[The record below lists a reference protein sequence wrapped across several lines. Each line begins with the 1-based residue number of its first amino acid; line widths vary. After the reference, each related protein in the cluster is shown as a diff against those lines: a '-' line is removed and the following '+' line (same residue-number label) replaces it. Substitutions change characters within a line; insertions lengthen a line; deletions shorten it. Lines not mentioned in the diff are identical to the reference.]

1 LKVGLDQGGD
11 YIVGYV
17 TGSAI
22 PNEMK
27 YGHFEAL
34 ITGSSGVAWIHPNDG
49 AVQFHLA
56 SATLGSGE
64 ELVLKISY

>member
-1 LKVGLDQGGD
+1 MLGEGGD
-11 YIVGYV
+11 YTIGYV

-34 ITGSSGVAWIHPNDG
+34 ISGSGGVAWITTNG
-49 AVQFHLA
+49 QVQFHLA
-56 SATLGSGE
+56 SATLTSSE
-64 ELVLKISY
+64 ELVFKFSY